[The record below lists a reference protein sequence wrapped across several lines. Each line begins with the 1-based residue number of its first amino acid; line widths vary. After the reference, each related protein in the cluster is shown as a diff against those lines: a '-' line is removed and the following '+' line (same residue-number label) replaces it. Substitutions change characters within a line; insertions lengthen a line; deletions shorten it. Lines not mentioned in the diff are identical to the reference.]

1 MDPEISSCPD
11 SPDRDPSL
19 EFCNDWEEPRD
30 LLLKAM
36 QRHHDSLNEQLLEL
50 RVQVQQLSEGLDSKR
65 MDRLRR
71 SSTQSNASAGLPA
84 RSHSHSTKK
93 AGKDSLAMEVL
104 QMDMSHL
111 GTPMRSLSLKKIVPP
126 RGSRSNSK
134 KPEDLLP
141 NTAQLP
147 GALEQEQGRQDLAD
161 ILEEGPSARSTT
173 NPTRSF
179 SKDDSRFGTQT
190 SRSLSKDEDTLS
202 LSIVPKSSTSDPRDK
217 TVLFRGGSA
226 GSALLEVAEKNSRGD
241 DAESSREDPQ
251 SPKDSKEKHRTI
263 SMSSYGREKSRRS
276 SAILDRAVSKGN
288 LSEVFRLREQEL
300 TATLSARNSNRA
312 DNEKSRDKAAI
323 LQEMTNEDGLT
334 SDDDQDE
341 KEDIESPSVW
351 LRFSFVNHF
360 VSGYVS
366 KALGLVPLFDDMK
379 AVGWRRRCRTLA
391 ARSYHWLLIFF
402 LLYNVVRLALD
413 LSFCRSQENEDHETC
428 CMYWPPLAVDMFMLV
443 GALMVLCSWGG
454 FWNYTGNTALVG
466 QSVAELTAY
475 CNQNGL
481 EDAQKVW
488 MASDALWALLVWLLM
503 LFGRFTGF
511 AFNSW
516 MEGEWTMKTLPFVAT
531 YSLSTGILV
540 VASFWQFRTS
550 HAMLLIVNSWSASV
564 LRGEESCIHSKHE
577 WKRVSGLFRKTSRAF
592 ERCFSA
598 LAATIVMI
606 ILSALFDMSHRWNLE
621 MLASVSF
628 AFILPG
634 VLWTHASTTSACNRL
649 PSLVMLCEVED
660 EDEDAEY
667 MDLAMFLSLS
677 ECGFFVWDTCVT
689 IGLVQKF
696 LYFTAAIAGSI
707 GFQAG
712 AFNLSSLTIA
722 A

>member
-1 MDPEISSCPD
+1 M
-11 SPDRDPSL
+11 
-19 EFCNDWEEPRD
+19 
-30 LLLKAM
+30 
-36 QRHHDSLNEQLLEL
+36 
-50 RVQVQQLSEGLDSKR
+50 
-65 MDRLRR
+65 
-71 SSTQSNASAGLPA
+71 
-84 RSHSHSTKK
+84 
-93 AGKDSLAMEVL
+93 
-104 QMDMSHL
+104 
-111 GTPMRSLSLKKIVPP
+111 
-126 RGSRSNSK
+126 
-134 KPEDLLP
+134 
-141 NTAQLP
+141 
-147 GALEQEQGRQDLAD
+147 
-161 ILEEGPSARSTT
+161 
-173 NPTRSF
+173 
-179 SKDDSRFGTQT
+179 
-190 SRSLSKDEDTLS
+190 
-202 LSIVPKSSTSDPRDK
+202 
-217 TVLFRGGSA
+217 
-226 GSALLEVAEKNSRGD
+226 
-241 DAESSREDPQ
+241 
-251 SPKDSKEKHRTI
+251 
-263 SMSSYGREKSRRS
+263 
-276 SAILDRAVSKGN
+276 
-288 LSEVFRLREQEL
+288 
-300 TATLSARNSNRA
+300 
-312 DNEKSRDKAAI
+312 
-323 LQEMTNEDGLT
+323 
-334 SDDDQDE
+334 
-341 KEDIESPSVW
+341 
-351 LRFSFVNHF
+351 
-360 VSGYVS
+360 
-366 KALGLVPLFDDMK
+366 
-379 AVGWRRRCRTLA
+379 
-391 ARSYHWLLIFF
+391 
-402 LLYNVVRLALD
+402 
-413 LSFCRSQENEDHETC
+413 
-428 CMYWPPLAVDMFMLV
+428 
-443 GALMVLCSWGG
+443 
-454 FWNYTGNTALVG
+454 G